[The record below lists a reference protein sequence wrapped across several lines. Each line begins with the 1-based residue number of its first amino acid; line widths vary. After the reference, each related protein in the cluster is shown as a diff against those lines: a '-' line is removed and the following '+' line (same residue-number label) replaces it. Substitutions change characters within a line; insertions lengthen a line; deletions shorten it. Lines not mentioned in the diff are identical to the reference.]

1 MVIASDTD
9 VAPRDSLIV
18 DLGPPYG
25 IRWKTGTLW
34 GAWTELTSQP
44 SEGMVAA
51 DVLGSDRERVFIDM
65 GESGIRSYE
74 QWWGGGLLH
83 PLSPETMVA
92 GDLDAT
98 GRDELIVDFGEPWG
112 IWIARNYY
120 FWEQL
125 HGFSPP
131 TPMVTA
137 DLDGNGEDDLIVD
150 FGPPYGIYVWKNDA
164 EWVPLHWYSP
174 QTIMVVGDLD
184 GNGQDDLVVDFGPPY
199 GIYAWK
205 NDSDWV
211 QIHHLSPNLMV
222 TGNING
228 Y

>member
-1 MVIASDTD
+1 
-9 VAPRDSLIV
+9 
-18 DLGPPYG
+18 
-25 IRWKTGTLW
+25 
-34 GAWTELTSQP
+34 
-44 SEGMVAA
+44 
-51 DVLGSDRERVFIDM
+51 
-65 GESGIRSYE
+65 
-74 QWWGGGLLH
+74 
-83 PLSPETMVA
+83 
-92 GDLDAT
+92 
-98 GRDELIVDFGEPWG
+98 
-112 IWIARNYY
+112 
-120 FWEQL
+120 
-125 HGFSPP
+125 
-131 TPMVTA
+131 MVTA